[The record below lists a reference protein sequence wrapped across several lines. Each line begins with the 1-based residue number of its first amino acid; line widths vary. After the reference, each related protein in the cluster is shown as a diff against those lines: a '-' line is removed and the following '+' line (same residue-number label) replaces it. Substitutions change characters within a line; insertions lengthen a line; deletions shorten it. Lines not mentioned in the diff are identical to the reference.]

1 MLSRIVSLVPERLAR
16 VPSGTRFA
24 LQSTG
29 TRHPER
35 LEHLALQLSW
45 LTPLMP
51 QDKES
56 QQRLGLLNAAGR
68 PVMAADDGDLAD
80 LDGDLPSAEG
90 ERSTGSGG
98 EAGLA
103 EEAEDAVA

>member
-1 MLSRIVSLVPERLAR
+1 MNPSVLSRIVSLVPERLAR
-16 VPSGTRFA
+16 VPSGTTFA
-24 LQSTG
+24 LQSAA

-45 LTPLMP
+45 LTPLVS

-68 PVMAADDGDLAD
+68 PIMAPELAD
-80 LDGDLPSAEG
+80 PESEPSG
-90 ERSTGSGG
+90 EHGG
-98 EAGLA
+98 QDAAGMA

>member
-16 VPSGTRFA
+16 IPSGTRFA
-24 LQSTG
+24 PQSAA

-35 LEHLALQLSW
+35 LEHLSQQLSW
-45 LTPLMP
+45 LTPLVL

-56 QQRLGLLNAAGR
+56 QQRLGLLNSAGR
-68 PVMAADDGDLAD
+68 PVMAAEDGEPGDAD
-80 LDGDLPSAEG
+80 LELSAAEG
-90 ERSTGSGG
+90 EPSSSHGLD
-98 EAGLA
+98 GLA